1 MNDFILTIIAEFS
14 VKNYIF
20 DILWNFPA
28 KNFFWSDLV
37 DSRGR
42 VIQQFNKNFVL
53 KILMKWRIFW
63 NEN

>member
-37 DSRGR
+37 DSRDLIDFR
-42 VIQQFNKNFVL
+42 VYEVFF
-53 KILMKWRIFW
+53 
-63 NEN
+63 

>member
-28 KNFFWSDLV
+28 KKFFWNDLV
-37 DSRGR
+37 GGR
-42 VIQQFNKNFVL
+42 EIVADRN
-53 KILMKWRIFW
+53 W
-63 NEN
+63 N